1 MHCATV
7 IDLAAARAR
16 RGIPLPPPRPAP
28 EPAFALGQAVTVL
41 GNPLH
46 YGGVALIVPCQR
58 TGDVLYT
65 IQTPAGRIVCREVR
79 LLSGGR
85 DGA

>member
-1 MHCATV
+1 MPCAPV

-16 RGIPLPPPRPAP
+16 RGLPLPPPRPAP

-46 YGGVALIVPCQR
+46 YGWVVLVGLCQR

-85 DGA
+85 EGA